1 MSPATALFD
10 AFNARDLSQWSEHL
24 APNAEFKYPGFR
36 GGVEAAREYNAPF
49 LKAFSDLH
57 FRYTSSV
64 TSGKRTVTT
73 LSATGTHDGPLV
85 TPAGVI
91 PATGRKIALDAV
103 LIVTVNGSQ
112 IVKEETYWDRIEM
125 MEQLGVAPA

>member
-1 MSPATALFD
+1 MRTSTGTTVRLADVMAALSLATDLFD
-10 AFNARDLSQWSEHL
+10 AFT
-24 APNAEFKYPGFR
+24 
-36 GGVEAAREYNAPF
+36 AREYNAPF

-103 LIVTVNGSQ
+103 LIVTVNGGK